1 MGAAK
6 QAMMKDGLDPN
17 ILDGDLEKPAT
28 NIVALK
34 DDPKY
39 AKYFKMVRH

>member
-1 MGAAK
+1 
-6 QAMMKDGLDPN
+6 MMKDGLDPN
-17 ILDGDLEKPAT
+17 ILDGDPEKPAT
-28 NIVALK
+28 NFVPLK